1 MTKKINNKTGF
12 IKSIIGDVAEVYFE
26 KATPEI
32 NEVLV
37 LESDPSVFLYVYQSS
52 GENLFY
58 CTILVGRR
66 KLKRGT
72 VVTCTGKKI
81 SMPVGNG
88 FLGRVVDAF
97 GMPLDGGPDIVPA
110 KTKEIFDKG
119 LSFEEISS
127 NREIWETGLKVIDF
141 FAPLP
146 KGGKMG
152 LFGGAGVG
160 KTILLTEIMH
170 NILNT
175 KSEKENFKQNER
187 VSVFAGV
194 GERTREGLEL
204 YEELKSSALLAK
216 VALIFGEMGENATT
230 RFLTA
235 LSAASMAEYFR
246 DDEKKDVL
254 FFIDNVFRFAQA
266 GSEIST
272 LTKVIPSEDGYQ
284 ATLASDMALFHEK
297 IVSRNSEVVSAVEAI
312 YVPSDDLLDA
322 GVQAIYPYL
331 DSTITLSRDIYQ
343 EGRFPA
349 IDILSSNSRIL
360 SPAVIGKEHYDLLI
374 ECLSVLKKAEGLKRM
389 VALVGEGELSPENQK
404 IYKTAKLIENYMT
417 QPFFVA
423 ESQTGRKGQYVP
435 LATTIAD
442 IKRILMGE
450 FLSEPE
456 ENFLFLGSIDDGR
469 TKIIS
474 QNKK

>member
-1 MTKKINNKTGF
+1 MTKKKTGV
-12 IKSIIGDVAEVYFE
+12 IKSLIGDVAEVYFKDE
-26 KATPEI
+26 VPEI
-32 NEVLV
+32 NEILMLKKGPRVL
-37 LESDPSVFLYVYQSS
+37 LYVFQSS
-52 GENLFY
+52 GDKLYY
-58 CTILVGRR
+58 CNCLIGRR
-66 KLKRGT
+66 LIKKNDVVVSSGEKL
-72 VVTCTGKKI
+72 
-81 SMPVGNG
+81 SMPVGNE

-97 GMPLDGGPDIVPA
+97 GMPLDGGPEIIPL
-110 KTKEIFDKG
+110 KSKEIYSKG
-119 LSFEEISS
+119 LEFEEISS
-127 NREIWETGLKVIDF
+127 TKEVWETGIKVIDF

-170 NILNT
+170 NILNF
-175 KSEKENFKQNER
+175 KEKDQKHDR

-194 GERTREGLEL
+194 GERTREGLQL
-204 YEELKSSALLAK
+204 YEELKTSGLLPK
-216 VALIFGEMGENATT
+216 VSLIFGEMGENATI

-266 GSEIST
+266 GSEVST
-272 LTKVIPSEDGYQ
+272 LTKVIPSEEGYQ
-284 ATLASDMALFHEK
+284 ATLASDMAIFHEK
-297 IVSRNSEVVSAVEAI
+297 VVSRNSEVVSAVEAI

-331 DSTITLSRDIYQ
+331 DSTVTLSRDIYQ

-360 SPAVIGKEHYDLLI
+360 SPDIIGKDHYDLLI
-374 ECLSVLKKAEGLKRM
+374 ESLSILKKAEGLKRM
-389 VALVGEGELSPENQK
+389 VALVGEGELSPENHK
-404 IYKTAKLIENYMT
+404 IYKTAKIIENYMT

-423 ESQTGRKGQYVP
+423 ENQTDRKGQLVP
-435 LATTIAD
+435 LSQTISD
-442 IKRILMGE
+442 MKRILGGE
-450 FLSEPE
+450 FLEKDE
-456 ENFLFLGSIDDGR
+456 KEFLFLGGIEDAGSKTTSKN
-469 TKIIS
+469 TK
-474 QNKK
+474 